1 MVGERKL
8 EADKFGRSSR
18 GLLELNFW
26 PPVANLGIGGHL
38 GSVAGDALTNIT
50 SQVKFQHWIQCRF
63 MFFESKGVYILK
75 KASMLNEVSI

>member
-1 MVGERKL
+1 M

-50 SQVKFQHWIQCRF
+50 SPSQIATLDTMPLYRMIYVF
-63 MFFESKGVYILK
+63 
-75 KASMLNEVSI
+75 